1 MVGLAGLE
9 PATSR
14 PPDERATRLRY
25 SPNQARIA
33 GMRPLLQGLS
43 VDFAGFIAKVPPES
57 DPCDCGCLLT
67 GGKYFLI
74 RLG

>member
-43 VDFAGFIAKVPPES
+43 VDFAGGYRWISRVLLRKCRQRATHAIADV
-57 DPCDCGCLLT
+57 
-67 GGKYFLI
+67 F
-74 RLG
+74 